1 MITLQHLPKSI
12 IRQDA
17 MMNDREDWIPGNV
30 GTLGVQRMLRCTDE
44 YVVFRD
50 DLCGRHDIWGW
61 FLYDKRKKCRAYQQ
75 TFRICLAVERIDD
88 EYTSAN

>member
-1 MITLQHLPKSI
+1 
-12 IRQDA
+12 
-17 MMNDREDWIPGNV
+17 MMMMMMMKMKNDHEDWIPGNV

-61 FLYDKRKKCRAYQQ
+61 FL
-75 TFRICLAVERIDD
+75 
-88 EYTSAN
+88 